1 MEIIVDRS
9 KCAGHAIC
17 TILAPDV
24 FEMDDAGKAVV
35 LPTAAHASATEIRD
49 AADACPALA
58 IKMTAGAGNG

>member
-1 MEIIVDRS
+1 MEIHIDRA

-24 FEMDDAGKAVV
+24 FEMDDHGKAVV
-35 LPTAAHASATEIRD
+35 LPTAAHASDAEIRD

-58 IKMTAGAGNG
+58 IKMKASADHA

>member
-1 MEIIVDRS
+1 MEILIDRG

-24 FEMDDAGKAVV
+24 FEMDDAGKAVL
-35 LPTAAHASATEIRD
+35 LPTAADATEAEIRD

-58 IKMTAGAGNG
+58 IKMKASANND

>member
-1 MEIIVDRS
+1 MEIHVDRG

-24 FEMDDAGKAVV
+24 FEMDDEGKAVV
-35 LPTAAHASATEIRD
+35 LPTAAQVSDAEVRD

-58 IKMTAGAGNG
+58 IKLAAGAGNG

>member
-1 MEIIVDRS
+1 MEIHVDRS

-24 FEMDDAGKAVV
+24 FDMDDEGKAVV
-35 LPTAAHASATEIRD
+35 LPTAEGATAAEIRD

-58 IKMTAGAGNG
+58 IKTTSGAGHA

>member
-1 MEIIVDRS
+1 MEIEINRP

-24 FEMDDAGKAVV
+24 FDLDDEGKAVV
-35 LPTAAHASATEIRD
+35 LPTAAQVPGAEIRD

-58 IKMTAGAGNG
+58 IKLTAGV

>member
-1 MEIIVDRS
+1 MDIQIDRT

-24 FEMDDAGKAVV
+24 FEMDDEGKAIVS
-35 LPTAAHASATEIRD
+35 PTADQASDAEIRD

-58 IKMTAGAGNG
+58 IKLKAGV

>member
-1 MEIIVDRS
+1 MEIDIDRA

-24 FEMDDAGKAVV
+24 FDIDDEGKAIT
-35 LPTAAHASATEIRD
+35 LPSAANASESEIRD

-58 IKMTAGAGNG
+58 IKLKVGA